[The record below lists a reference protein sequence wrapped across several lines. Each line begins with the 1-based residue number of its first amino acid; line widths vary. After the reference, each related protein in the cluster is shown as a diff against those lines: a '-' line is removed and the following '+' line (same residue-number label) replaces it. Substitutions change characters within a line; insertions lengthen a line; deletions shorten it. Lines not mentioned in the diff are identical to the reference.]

1 MSDSRILEMV
11 DIFSDLTPDQLKLI
25 YSVCKEKVYNKGD
38 LIIQEHTPNTDFYV
52 LLDGEVE
59 VIVQVAENNPPR
71 RIASMDRGHSFG
83 EVALVDQGL
92 RTASIRCISKTCR
105 VFEINR
111 EDLMRIL
118 RENLEMGFA
127 VMYNLAVDMCWK
139 IRQAQYMAQDG
150 VLYAPRQG

>member
-25 YSVCKEKVYNKGD
+25 YTTCKEKVYNRGD
-38 LIIQEHTPNTDFYV
+38 VIIKEHTPNTDFFV

-59 VIVQVAENNPPR
+59 VVVQIGDGQPPR
-71 RIASMDRGHSFG
+71 RIATMDRGHSFG

-92 RTASIRCISKTCR
+92 RTASVRCISKTCR

-111 EDLMRIL
+111 DNLMKVL
-118 RENLEMGFA
+118 RENLEVGFA
-127 VMYNLAVDMCWK
+127 VMHNLAVDLCWK
-139 IRQAQYMAQDG
+139 MRQTQYMAQDG
-150 VLYAPRQG
+150 ILYVPRQG